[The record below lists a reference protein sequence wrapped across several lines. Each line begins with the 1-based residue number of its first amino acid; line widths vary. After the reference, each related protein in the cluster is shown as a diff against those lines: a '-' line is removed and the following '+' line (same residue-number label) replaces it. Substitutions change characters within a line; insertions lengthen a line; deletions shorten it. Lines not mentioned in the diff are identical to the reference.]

1 MKLSELA
8 NLGKRTVHWVVIRS
22 EILNG
27 ECILLML
34 NPRYLQVARKAHPDL
49 TVYLPHEIEEL
60 YSQWRESNGSIS
72 LAKLHLAKKSFEG
85 VIRKSENQLPM
96 PG

>member
-22 EILNG
+22 EILKG
-27 ECILLML
+27 ECIILLL
-34 NPRYLQVARKAHPDL
+34 NPRYLRVARKEHPDL

-60 YSQWRESNGSIS
+60 YTQWKESDDSFS